1 MIWRCFLRSSL
12 LAFAML
18 TGGAGNVLAHALPG
32 SVLLLRQDGAEL
44 QLTIQFP
51 LDDFIIAAPELA
63 ALKEVKADT
72 PLSKEMAD
80 RLASYLGRHFSL
92 TEGGAPL
99 VLTLSHARI
108 QTAYHDHL
116 GHFMLIVSQ
125 WDATGIETEPSSLV
139 LKYDAVMH
147 EVRNHRATVRL
158 LSQNSDARPIAEF
171 GFFDAPKGIPLDLS
185 ATGLE

>member
-1 MIWRCFLRSSL
+1 MIRQCLLRSSL
-12 LAFAML
+12 LALVML
-18 TGGAGNVLAHALPG
+18 LGGATSVLAHALPG

-44 QLTIQFP
+44 QITIQFP
-51 LDDFIIAAPELA
+51 LEDLVIAAPELA
-63 ALKEVKADT
+63 ALEEAKADA
-72 PLSKEMAD
+72 PLPKEMTE

-92 TEGGAPL
+92 TEGGTPL
-99 VLTLSHARI
+99 PLTLSDARI
-108 QTAYHDHL
+108 QPAYHDHL
-116 GHFMLIVSQ
+116 GHFMLVVSQ
-125 WDATGIETEPSSLV
+125 WDAASTGTDPGSFV

-171 GFFDAPKGIPLDLS
+171 GFFDAGKGIPLDLS